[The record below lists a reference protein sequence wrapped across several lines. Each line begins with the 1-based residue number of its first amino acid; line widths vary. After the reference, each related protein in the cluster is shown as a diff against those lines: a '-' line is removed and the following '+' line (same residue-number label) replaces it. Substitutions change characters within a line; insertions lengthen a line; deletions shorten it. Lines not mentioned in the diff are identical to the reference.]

1 MLICDLG
8 WHLQN
13 QALLLLLGL
22 VALQSHNMT
31 FQANDNSTPE
41 SPLSMQIPPLQSAD
55 ASHARHKAHFQNN
68 PPFLVTSINKKFLA
82 TAAGIQQKDKQ
93 LVKCYFKT
101 LRASYLKWQ
110 EKKTWEK

>member
-68 PPFLVTSINKKFLA
+68 PLFWLPPLTRSSWPLPLVYSRKISNL
-82 TAAGIQQKDKQ
+82 
-93 LVKCYFKT
+93 
-101 LRASYLKWQ
+101 
-110 EKKTWEK
+110 